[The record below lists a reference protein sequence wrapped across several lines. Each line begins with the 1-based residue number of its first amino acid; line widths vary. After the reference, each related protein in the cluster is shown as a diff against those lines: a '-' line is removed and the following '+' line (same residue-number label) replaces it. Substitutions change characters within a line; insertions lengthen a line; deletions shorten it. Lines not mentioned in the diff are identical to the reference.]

1 MSFAHIFLLA
11 AIQGLTEFIPVSS
24 SGHLNLVHAVS
35 DLPDLGVGL
44 DVALHAGTLLAVM
57 VYFRRDTGH
66 LIGGGVDILRR
77 RKSPAAQQS
86 WMIILATVP
95 VLLAAAALMAS
106 GWLTFLRSAQV
117 IAWAS
122 IIFAIP
128 LYLADRYGSNTK
140 SFETLTARPA
150 LFIGLAQVLALIPG
164 ASRSGVTIMAARS
177 LGFERAQAARFS
189 MLLSMPVIFC
199 FAIVGLAD
207 LLANGDTTALWQAAL
222 AAALAAFFAFLA
234 IDIFMRMM
242 RRMTLAPFVIYR
254 IVLGVG
260 LLLLIS

>member
-1 MSFAHIFLLA
+1 MTFAHIFLLA

-24 SGHLNLVHAVS
+24 SGHLNLVHAMT

-77 RKSPAAQQS
+77 LKSPAAQQA

-106 GWLTFLRSAQV
+106 GWLTLLRSAQV

-122 IIFAIP
+122 IIFAVP
-128 LYLADRYGSNTK
+128 LYLADRYGASDK
-140 SFETLTARPA
+140 SLETLAARPA
-150 LFIGLAQVLALIPG
+150 LLIGLAQVLALIPG
-164 ASRSGVTIMAARS
+164 ASRSGVTIMAARG
-177 LGFERAQAARFS
+177 LGFDRSQAARFS

-199 FAIVGLAD
+199 FAIIGLAD
-207 LLANGDTTALWQAAL
+207 LLANGDPTALGHAAL
-222 AAALAAFFAFLA
+222 AAALAAVFAFIA

-242 RRMTLAPFVIYR
+242 QRMTLAPFVIYR
-254 IVLGVG
+254 IALGIC

>member
-1 MSFAHIFLLA
+1 MTFAHIFLLA

-24 SGHLNLVHAVS
+24 SGHLNLVHAMT

-77 RKSPAAQQS
+77 RKSPAAQQA
-86 WMIILATVP
+86 WMILLATVP
-95 VLLAAAALMAS
+95 VLLAAAALMAG
-106 GWLTFLRSAQV
+106 GWLTLLRSAQV

-122 IIFAIP
+122 IIFAVP
-128 LYLADRYGSNTK
+128 LYLADRYGASDK
-140 SFETLTARPA
+140 SLETLAARPA
-150 LFIGLAQVLALIPG
+150 LLIGLAQVLALIPG
-164 ASRSGVTIMAARS
+164 ASRSGVTIMAARG
-177 LGFERAQAARFS
+177 LGFDRSQAARFS

-199 FAIVGLAD
+199 FAIIGLAD
-207 LLANGDTTALWQAAL
+207 LLANGDPTALGHAAL
-222 AAALAAFFAFLA
+222 AAALAAVFAFIA

-242 RRMTLAPFVIYR
+242 QRMTLAPFVIYR
-254 IVLGVG
+254 IALGIG

>member
-106 GWLTFLRSAQV
+106 GWLTFAQRAGDCLGQYYFRDTAV
-117 IAWAS
+117 
-122 IIFAIP
+122 FGRP
-128 LYLADRYGSNTK
+128 LWEQHQIVRNPNRAPGPAHWISSGFGSYPRRQSFRRNNYGGPK
-140 SFETLTARPA
+140 F
-150 LFIGLAQVLALIPG
+150 GL
-164 ASRSGVTIMAARS
+164 
-177 LGFERAQAARFS
+177 
-189 MLLSMPVIFC
+189 
-199 FAIVGLAD
+199 
-207 LLANGDTTALWQAAL
+207 
-222 AAALAAFFAFLA
+222 
-234 IDIFMRMM
+234 
-242 RRMTLAPFVIYR
+242 
-254 IVLGVG
+254 
-260 LLLLIS
+260 

>member
-1 MSFAHIFLLA
+1 MTFAHIFLLA

-24 SGHLNLVHAVS
+24 SGHLNLVHAMT

-77 RKSPAAQQS
+77 LKSPAAQQA

-106 GWLTFLRSAQV
+106 GWLTLLRSAQV

-122 IIFAIP
+122 IIFAVP
-128 LYLADRYGSNTK
+128 LYLADRYGASDK
-140 SFETLTARPA
+140 SLETLAARPA
-150 LFIGLAQVLALIPG
+150 LLIGLAQVLALIPG
-164 ASRSGVTIMAARS
+164 ASRSGVTIMAARG
-177 LGFERAQAARFS
+177 LGFDRSQAARFS

-199 FAIVGLAD
+199 FAIIGLAD
-207 LLANGDTTALWQAAL
+207 LLANGDPTALGHAAL
-222 AAALAAFFAFLA
+222 AAALAAVFAFIA

-242 RRMTLAPFVIYR
+242 QRVTLAPFVIYR
-254 IVLGVG
+254 IALGIG

>member
-1 MSFAHIFLLA
+1 MTFAHIFLLA

-24 SGHLNLVHAVS
+24 SGHLNLVHAMT

-77 RKSPAAQQS
+77 RKSPAAQQA
-86 WMIILATVP
+86 WMILLATVP

-106 GWLTFLRSAQV
+106 GWLTLLRSAQV

-122 IIFAIP
+122 IIFAVP
-128 LYLADRYGSNTK
+128 LYLADRYGASDK
-140 SFETLTARPA
+140 SLETLAAHPA
-150 LFIGLAQVLALIPG
+150 LLIGLAQVLALIPG
-164 ASRSGVTIMAARS
+164 ASRSGVTIMAARG
-177 LGFERAQAARFS
+177 LGFDRSQAARFS

-199 FAIVGLAD
+199 FAIIGLAD
-207 LLANGDTTALWQAAL
+207 LLANGDPTALGHAAL
-222 AAALAAFFAFLA
+222 AAALAAVFAFIA

-242 RRMTLAPFVIYR
+242 QRMTLAPFVIYR
-254 IVLGVG
+254 IALGIG

>member
-1 MSFAHIFLLA
+1 
-11 AIQGLTEFIPVSS
+11 
-24 SGHLNLVHAVS
+24 LNLVHAMT

-77 RKSPAAQQS
+77 RKSPAAQQA
-86 WMIILATVP
+86 WMIILATAP

-106 GWLTFLRSAQV
+106 GWLTLLRSAQV

-122 IIFAIP
+122 IIFAVP
-128 LYLADRYGSNTK
+128 LYLAVRYGASDK
-140 SFETLTARPA
+140 SLETLAARPA
-150 LFIGLAQVLALIPG
+150 LLIGLAQVLALIPG
-164 ASRSGVTIMAARS
+164 ASRSGVTIMAARG
-177 LGFERAQAARFS
+177 LGFDRSQAARFS

-199 FAIVGLAD
+199 FAIIGLAD
-207 LLANGDTTALWQAAL
+207 LLANGDPTALGHAAL
-222 AAALAAFFAFLA
+222 AAALAAVFAFIA

-242 RRMTLAPFVIYR
+242 QRMTLAPFVIYR
-254 IVLGVG
+254 IALGIG

>member
-1 MSFAHIFLLA
+1 MTFAHIFLLA
-11 AIQGLTEFIPVSS
+11 AIQGLTAFIPVSS
-24 SGHLNLVHAVS
+24 SGHLNLVHAMT

-77 RKSPAAQQS
+77 RKSPAAQQA
-86 WMIILATVP
+86 WMIILATAP

-106 GWLTFLRSAQV
+106 GWLTLLRSAQV

-122 IIFAIP
+122 IIFAVP
-128 LYLADRYGSNTK
+128 LYLADRYGASDK
-140 SFETLTARPA
+140 SLETLAARPA
-150 LFIGLAQVLALIPG
+150 LLIGLAQVLALIPG
-164 ASRSGVTIMAARS
+164 ASRSGVTIMAARG
-177 LGFERAQAARFS
+177 LGFDRSQAARFS

-199 FAIVGLAD
+199 FAIIGLAD
-207 LLANGDTTALWQAAL
+207 LLANGDPTALGHAAL
-222 AAALAAFFAFLA
+222 AAALAAVFAFIA

-242 RRMTLAPFVIYR
+242 QRMTLAPFVIYR
-254 IVLGVG
+254 IALGIG